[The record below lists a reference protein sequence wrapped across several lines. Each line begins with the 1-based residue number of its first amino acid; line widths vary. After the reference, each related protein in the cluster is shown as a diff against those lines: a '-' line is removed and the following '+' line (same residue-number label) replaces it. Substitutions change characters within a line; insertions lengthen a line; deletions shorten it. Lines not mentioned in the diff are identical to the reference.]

1 MFIEEINALEAGVAK
16 LAPVKTEEKK
26 GIMGM
31 VSSAASAAKD
41 AVSADFHVHF
51 REIPRY
57 RRKNIEKAHGPVEGE
72 FLVCFDLDRV
82 GSEDASVYITDR
94 WISFRSSS
102 GLLTGVDLTLRI
114 HWSWLAEV
122 KRKDEHLDFHLK
134 EPKDA
139 PPLRVSWEPFFD
151 DRIAHMNE
159 MVNFLERVLQKKLT
173 GGPEHSFQLLQALK
187 ELADDNPSGM
197 KLLKE
202 AQVGVDQMFGQAGI
216 KSHLLDVRSLLE
228 SDLILEK
235 CRIAPPSRELYHD
248 IITTI
253 RVLEQEKEKTEG
265 YADRH
270 KIDDNLKMLLERMQ
284 STLFGME
291 ARDRGT
297 LFMEDELPTATPTNF
312 IGGRFDWAAR
322 FSFPTGHPKSREMYI
337 VHPLASNRYLP
348 LEGFDGLLNEEKRHE
363 FFTLVRAL
371 GAKKIKYRNLIST
384 EQRTSEKKTKS
395 LTQGT
400 SAAPGVPMGMVS
412 GSLGSEDT
420 VSAQNQTSSAVSSE
434 TDLFVESEFAPTVA
448 PHVPEGLLWYGSE
461 LDWQRLASDRLEA
474 GLKSTKLVLKTSR
487 REYFSQTDE
496 LAIQKELTAL
506 YSGVKVNSVS
516 GFSQKRESEQEGKE
530 EKAIEIIIDF

>member
-1 MFIEEINALEAGVAK
+1 MFIEEINAFEVGIEQ
-16 LAPVKTEEKK
+16 LAPAKTEEKK
-26 GIMGM
+26 GFLGM

-41 AVSADFHVHF
+41 AMSADFHVHF
-51 REIPRY
+51 REIHRS
-57 RRKNIEKAHGPVEGE
+57 RRKDLEKTHGPVAGE

-82 GSEDASVYITDR
+82 GSEDASIYITDQ
-94 WISFRSSS
+94 WISFRSNS

-114 HWSWLAEV
+114 HWSWLGEV

-139 PPLRVSWEPFFD
+139 PPLRVAWAPFFD

-159 MVNFLERVLQKKLT
+159 LVKFLEQVLQKKLT
-173 GGPEHSFQLLQALK
+173 GGPEHSFQLLRALK
-187 ELADDNPSGM
+187 DLADDDPSGVN
-197 KLLKE
+197 LLKE

-270 KIDDNLKMLLERMQ
+270 KIDDNLQMLLARMQ
-284 STLFGME
+284 STLSGME

-312 IGGRFDWAAR
+312 IGGRFDWAAKL
-322 FSFPTGHPKSREMYI
+322 SFPTGHPKSREMYI
-337 VHPLASNRYLP
+337 VHPLDSNRYLP

-371 GAKKIKYRNLIST
+371 GAKKIKYRNLVST
-384 EQRTSEKKTKS
+384 EHRTSDKKTKT

-400 SAAPGVPMGMVS
+400 SAEPAAPISMGNV
-412 GSLGSEDT
+412 GSEDRL
-420 VSAQNQTSSAVSSE
+420 SAQNQTSSAVSSN
-434 TDLFVESEFAPTVA
+434 TDLFVESEYAPTAA
-448 PHVPEGLLWYGSE
+448 PHVPDGLLWYDSE

-516 GFSQKRESEQEGKE
+516 GFSRKKESEQEGKE
-530 EKAIEIIIDF
+530 EKAIEIIIDY